1 MAAQLELVTKMTQSP
16 ATCLLCHNSPVD
28 ETREDRRPLPAIFAP
43 GLDVNW
49 GESVYICAGCVGLMA
64 DLMDRPAQA
73 EVEKIESR
81 KDFLEK
87 RMKKVSAELDTTKA
101 RLDKIIA
108 GKKAVKEAREAKRN
122 G

>member
-1 MAAQLELVTKMTQSP
+1 MAAQLELVEVMTQSP

-49 GESVYICAGCVGLMA
+49 GESVYICAGCAGLMA
-64 DLMDRPAQA
+64 DLMDRPSRA
-73 EVEKIESR
+73 EVEKIEGR
-81 KDFLEK
+81 RDFLEK
-87 RMKKVSAELDTTKA
+87 RVKKISGELAKKTSQLE
-101 RLDKIIA
+101 RIIA
-108 GKKAVKEAREAKRN
+108 GKRAVKEAKAD

>member
-1 MAAQLELVTKMTQSP
+1 MAAQLELVDKMTQVP

-28 ETREDRRPLPAIFAP
+28 ETREDRRPLPAVFAP

-49 GESVYICAGCVGLMA
+49 GESVYICAGCAGLIA
-64 DLMDRPAQA
+64 DLIGRRSGADF
-73 EVEKIESR
+73 EKIESR

-101 RLDKIIA
+101 RLDKIVE

-122 G
+122 A